1 MFGAS
6 IKATTGMNRSFT
18 TANMQITAENIDK
31 TLQQVDE
38 SVQLAFTQK
47 GVLQALQ
54 QPWGDELEAYE
65 TLHHA
70 LSVAVASDDTICYM
84 SLCSDENGILS
95 SQTNRRLPYTNATE
109 CRAYFDGLSSK
120 YQKGG
125 KSWFFLESHPIRSK
139 EYAIVNVR
147 KITPL
152 GASRDELFLVVSVPE
167 RALATLYAFLKEDSY
182 IVSTDGTIVSAVDKV
197 RIGQKL
203 SQELMAD
210 VLESGKDAAFLTC
223 GNGMKLYSSYIPTI
237 GCYLL
242 SQEMNQVPHSTR
254 AILICISLIVVAF
267 GFAFSVLWAKYL
279 ARNLTIP
286 LNELRESMERA
297 NNGDLY
303 VRCQEKATDEFGYLS
318 GTFNHMMDSINHYLE
333 QLEEQQY
340 IAKEAEI
347 RLLQSQINPHLL
359 YNTLDSALYLMS
371 SGQMQLSISV
381 LEQLSQYFKLA
392 LQSGNK
398 IVTIDSAIR
407 HMETYLRLQNLC
419 RMKNYQFSVTGDM
432 SLRNCLILHM
442 VLQPIVE
449 NAVLHGFEG
458 NFESGT
464 IELNMVHEGN
474 RVKLRVIDDGM
485 GMDDETLETL
495 QHRLKS
501 NTASGRS
508 FGLWNV
514 AQRIKMYYGPAYGI
528 SIESEFG
535 EYTAVTVSIPY
546 VVNGVEEQNV

>member
-1 MFGAS
+1 MR
-6 IKATTGMNRSFT
+6 ATTVLFT
-18 TANMQITAENIDK
+18 K
-31 TLQQVDE
+31 T
-38 SVQLAFTQK
+38 
-47 GVLQALQ
+47 
-54 QPWGDELEAYE
+54 
-65 TLHHA
+65 
-70 LSVAVASDDTICYM
+70 
-84 SLCSDENGILS
+84 
-95 SQTNRRLPYTNATE
+95 
-109 CRAYFDGLSSK
+109 
-120 YQKGG
+120 
-125 KSWFFLESHPIRSK
+125 
-139 EYAIVNVR
+139 
-147 KITPL
+147 
-152 GASRDELFLVVSVPE
+152 
-167 RALATLYAFLKEDSY
+167 
-182 IVSTDGTIVSAVDKV
+182 
-197 RIGQKL
+197 
-203 SQELMAD
+203 
-210 VLESGKDAAFLTC
+210 
-223 GNGMKLYSSYIPTI
+223 
-237 GCYLL
+237 
-242 SQEMNQVPHSTR
+242 
-254 AILICISLIVVAF
+254 
-267 GFAFSVLWAKYL
+267 
-279 ARNLTIP
+279 
-286 LNELRESMERA
+286 
-297 NNGDLY
+297 
-303 VRCQEKATDEFGYLS
+303 
-318 GTFNHMMDSINHYLE
+318 
-333 QLEEQQY
+333 
-340 IAKEAEI
+340 
-347 RLLQSQINPHLL
+347 
-359 YNTLDSALYLMS
+359 
-371 SGQMQLSISV
+371 
-381 LEQLSQYFKLA
+381 SQYFKLA